1 VDDEGVVT
9 ISSPD
14 KECSDAAMKMVKE
27 IVQEA
32 EVGKLYQGK
41 VVKIMDFGAFV
52 EIFPG
57 TDGLVHI
64 SQLAPER
71 VNKVTDVL
79 NEGDEVLVKVL
90 EVGKDGRIR
99 LSRKAASGRRPWM
112 NRKTVLN
119 NGVRIVSER
128 LPHVRSVSLGIWVNT
143 GSRDESPLENGVSHF
158 IEHMSFK
165 GTRTRSGFQ
174 IAKDLDAIG
183 GLSNAFTGKETT
195 CFYGRVLDRHFPLL
209 ADILSDIFVYPTF
222 PAEDMERERE
232 VIFQEISM
240 VEDTPDDYLNVLFQD
255 LFWPDHPI
263 GRSVLGST
271 ETVGRMDQ
279 KMIREYIR
287 KYYVPQRVLV
297 VAAGNVDHDEMVEYF
312 RPIFEADRDF
322 SSENP
327 ERSLP
332 IHQRRRA
339 GNAQTLE
346 QVHFCLGSDAP
357 SQVDESRFAC
367 ALLNTVLG
375 GNMSSRLFQEIRE
388 NRGLAYSVY
397 SFFSPYADAGLFGVY
412 AATDAKNMNAVLEIT
427 QNEIRKLC
435 RGELDAVIL
444 RLPRKM

>member
-1 VDDEGVVT
+1 
-9 ISSPD
+9 
-14 KECSDAAMKMVKE
+14 M
-27 IVQEA
+27 
-32 EVGKLYQGK
+32 
-41 VVKIMDFGAFV
+41 
-52 EIFPG
+52 
-57 TDGLVHI
+57 H
-64 SQLAPER
+64 
-71 VNKVTDVL
+71 
-79 NEGDEVLVKVL
+79 
-90 EVGKDGRIR
+90 
-99 LSRKAASGRRPWM
+99 
-112 NRKTVLN
+112 RKTVLN

-143 GSRDESPLENGVSHF
+143 GSRDESPPENGVSHF

-165 GTRTRSGFQ
+165 GTRNRSGFQ

-209 ADILSDIFVYPTF
+209 ADILSDIFVSPTF
-222 PAEDMERERE
+222 QSEDMERERE

-240 VEDTPDDYLNVLFQD
+240 VEDTPDDYLNVVFQA

-279 KMIREYIR
+279 EMIREYIR

-297 VAAGNVDHDEMVEYF
+297 VAAGNVDHDEMVAYF
-312 RPIFEADRDF
+312 KPIFEADRDF
-322 SSENP
+322 STDNP
-327 ERSLP
+327 ERTLP
-332 IHQRRRA
+332 STS
-339 GNAQTLE
+339 GGVLVTPKPLE

-367 ALLNTVLG
+367 ALLNTLLG

-397 SFFSPYADAGLFGVY
+397 SFFSPYVDAGLFGVY
-412 AATDAKNMNAVLEIT
+412 AATDAKNMNSVLEIT
-427 QNEIRKLC
+427 QNEIRDLC
-435 RGELDAVIL
+435 RGKLSPGDLEAAKENVIGGMFL
-444 RLPRKM
+444 SSESSDSRMMRAAKNEFIFERYVDYQEIVDSIERVSVDDVVEMANRIFGVDQIAFAALGPVTEEDVDRGCLIYQ